1 MAIATTV
8 PSAQIEGVPL
18 MLSLME
24 TVSTR
29 DVGPGSPEMGA
40 MTKYKT
46 FTGEKINGQDVWNMD
61 YHDDD
66 V

>member
-1 MAIATTV
+1 M
-8 PSAQIEGVPL
+8 SAQLIETRTLTDDEPL

-24 TVSTR
+24 PVSIME
-29 DVGPGSPEMGA
+29 PGSPEMGA

-61 YHDDD
+61 YADDD